1 MKTRIFTIAVLVF
14 ALCSAFVVHEGLHQ
28 AMNKMMQKMK
38 SIKMSGDVDHDFA
51 MMMAEHHQGSI
62 DMAEIIVKSGK
73 DEKIKMMAQTILDKQ
88 KEEQKE
94 LRSHSKSG
102 NDQSH
107 AAHGQGASSSAGSF
121 SSEMQQAMEGME
133 ADMKSMK
140 MTNNIDHDFASMM
153 IPHHQSAIEM
163 SDAILKHG
171 KDQEIRQ
178 IAEKIKSDSE
188 KEISELK
195 TWLQS
200 HGK

>member
-1 MKTRIFTIAVLVF
+1 MKTRIFTIAVLAF
-14 ALCSAFVVHEGLHQ
+14 ALSSAFVLHEGLHQ

-38 SIKMSGDVDHDFA
+38 SMKMSGDPDHDFA
-51 MMMAEHHQGSI
+51 MMMVEHHQGSI
-62 DMAEIIVKSGK
+62 DMSEILLKSGK
-73 DEKIKMMAQTILDKQ
+73 DDKIKAMAQGIVDKQ
-88 KEEQKE
+88 RQEQTQ

-107 AAHGQGASSSAGSF
+107 AAHNQGAGSSVGSF
-121 SSEMQQAMEGME
+121 SAEMQQAMDGMD

-140 MTNNIDHDFASMM
+140 MSNDIDHDFASMM

-171 KDQEIRQ
+171 KDQEIKQ